1 MPGRAPMGFD
11 GGDFARGAFAACVAF
26 VILLSA
32 PAAIATLVSGATS
45 E

>member
-1 MPGRAPMGFD
+1 MPGHAPMGFE
-11 GGDFARGAFAACVAF
+11 GGDFVRGAFAACAVF